1 MFFDIYTINIGVSIR
16 VRGLHLVPMACFY
29 GKKQNLTYEAM
40 NPYEKP
46 LETTSHT
53 AASQPANSIG

>member
-1 MFFDIYTINIGVSIR
+1 
-16 VRGLHLVPMACFY
+16 MACFY